1 MNLSVNPY
9 SVIPRPKFGSQQA
22 NKDIA
27 DQWKEWR
34 SNIRQVHDIYGKLVA
49 KKKSMGAESDS
60 FKSLLGT
67 LRLSPDFIQKNIRDD
82 MTLSKAVPGY
92 VIIEAASRFH
102 VNETCPDFSYCDE
115 KGWTEWEYQILVG
128 K

>member
-9 SVIPRPKFGSQQA
+9 TVISRPKFGSKED

-27 DQWKEWR
+27 TQWAEWK
-34 SNIRQVHDIYGKLVA
+34 SNVRQVHDIYGKLIA
-49 KKKSMGAESDS
+49 KKKSMGVGSDQ
-60 FKSLLGT
+60 FKSFLGT
-67 LRLSPDFIQKNIRDD
+67 LQLSPDYVQKNIRDD
-82 MTLSKAVPGY
+82 MSLSKAVPGY
-92 VIIEAASRFH
+92 VIIEAANRFNT
-102 VNETCPDFSYCDE
+102 NETCPEFSYSDD